1 MDILWND
8 TLRIMD
14 PNLILD
20 SINLKLKT
28 LYKYFPLITKR
39 ARIYETKLKP
49 WLALIRCG
57 VPQGSILGPLLFLIY
72 ITDITNST
80 ANLLFY
86 LFADDATAV
95 LTGDGD
101 SQLASFTTKELTHLC
116 TWFHANCLSLDPNKS
131 GRVISRDVNTGFL
144 ANRFAVI

>member
-49 WLALIRCG
+49 WLTPSLLKCCKTKNKFYKAYLNHKSPSVMSKYKIYKNKLTNILIKCEK
-57 VPQGSILGPLLFLIY
+57 VYYTNLIELHQ
-72 ITDITNST
+72 S
-80 ANLLFY
+80 NL
-86 LFADDATAV
+86 
-95 LTGDGD
+95 
-101 SQLASFTTKELTHLC
+101 
-116 TWFHANCLSLDPNKS
+116 
-131 GRVISRDVNTGFL
+131 
-144 ANRFAVI
+144 